1 MVSVEKNE
9 YFSYYEVTGLPDGGT
24 WSFGGEDMDLE
35 YIESTITA
43 WQTWR
48 DYVIREGLTYNAD

>member
-9 YFSYYEVTGLPDGGT
+9 HSPYYEVTGLPDGGT
-24 WSFGGEDMDLE
+24 WSFDEEEADLS
-35 YIESTITA
+35 YIESTIRA

>member
-1 MVSVEKNE
+1 MVSIEKDEN
-9 YFSYYEVTGLPDGGT
+9 YSYYEVTGLPNGET
-24 WSFGGEDMDLE
+24 WTFDEEEADLE
-35 YIESTITA
+35 YIETAIMA